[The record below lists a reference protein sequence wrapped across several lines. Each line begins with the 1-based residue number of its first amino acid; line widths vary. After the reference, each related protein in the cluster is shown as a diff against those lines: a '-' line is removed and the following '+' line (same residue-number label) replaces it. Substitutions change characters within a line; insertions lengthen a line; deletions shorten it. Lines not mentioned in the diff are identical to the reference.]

1 VVNMPELLSLR
12 GYAALRKA
20 RGLSGGSLA
29 AVQKA
34 IASNRITPI
43 AGKIDPEV
51 ADIQWH
57 RKTDP
62 VQQQRGNGGHPS
74 NGGAGLTVSPGDQPA
89 MMQNPGFLDA
99 KVRTEKVRAQ
109 LLELELAEK
118 SGALISADQ
127 VRQATFEKARIS
139 RDAIMAIPA
148 RLSSQLAAEMD
159 PSKVHDLLT
168 VELRKVCAELAA
180 GEAGQARN

>member
-1 VVNMPELLSLR
+1 MVTLELMSLR
-12 GYAALRKA
+12 GYAAHRKA
-20 RGLSGGSLA
+20 RQLPGGSLS

-34 IASNRITPI
+34 IATKRITPI
-43 AGKIDPEV
+43 EGKIDPEV
-51 ADIQWH
+51 ADIQWS

-62 VQQQRGNGGHPS
+62 AQQQRANGGMPI
-74 NGGAGLTVSPGDQPA
+74 GGGQAPA
-89 MMQNPGFLDA
+89 AEHEGALRDPGFLDA
-99 KVRTEKVRAQ
+99 KTRTEKVRAE

-118 SGALISADQ
+118 RGSLVDAER

-148 RLSSQLAAEMD
+148 RLASQLAAETD
-159 PSKVHDLLT
+159 AAKVHDLLT

-180 GEAGQARN
+180 GETTQSRN